1 MTNRAWGWSASFPSE
16 PTQVPGHICLVMS
29 FCFSPK
35 QQIYLKYDDWYF
47 ECFLHLNAGLILEI
61 FTFQK
66 ILKYS
71 RSVFQ
76 TLTEFLTVSYW
87 EPVFA
92 LLLSPVFCC
101 FLKLLERVV
110 NWDKMVPYLTEHSVK
125 VNSRWFTE
133 ETAKPVDVLR
143 RSPGEGNGNPLQ
155 YSCHAWSP
163 GQRSLVGCSPWGCKD
178 LGTAEHTPT

>member
-1 MTNRAWGWSASFPSE
+1 MMTVIF
-16 PTQVPGHICLVMS
+16 QM
-29 FCFSPK
+29 
-35 QQIYLKYDDWYF
+35 
-47 ECFLHLNAGLILEI
+47 FLHLNAGVILEI

-71 RSVFQ
+71 RSVSQ
-76 TLTEFLTVSYW
+76 TLLSFLLRTC
-87 EPVFA
+87 FCI
-92 LLLSPVFCC
+92 LLSPVFCC

-110 NWDKMVPYLTEHSVK
+110 NWDKMVPSLTEHSVK
-125 VNSRWFTE
+125 VNSGWFTE
-133 ETAKPVDVLR
+133 ETAKHIDVLG

-178 LGTAEHTPT
+178 LGTAEHTHTWMAWF